1 MPSGIDIRRPFGGPE
16 QVVRYFARYVRKIAI
31 CDQRL
36 VAYDGDHVFFK
47 YRDRRDGNRVKVAK
61 LTGLTFSQ
69 SFLRQV
75 LPAGFV
81 RIRRYGLLSNRV
93 RKPMLEQCRK
103 LLGADPPLLLAP
115 PGESRVDALRRI
127 FGVEADLCPDCKR
140 GRLIVCEEWRAGSL
154 PKDAFLA
161 SIAPRAP

>member
-69 SFLRQV
+69 SFLRHV